1 MCPQD
6 EDDGV
11 AAWEVLGFEQ
21 HGTLGIRASGDAER
35 LFVQIVV
42 GEFGP
47 AAADYPILFAKS
59 PETGRFYAGA
69 LLRLQ
74 PGDDANLDESGRLRG
89 YRPADLEREGFFVEQ
104 DRIVIDR
111 ELPMFVDGS
120 GAPLFEGDG
129 VQSAALQRVQRALG
143 RLHAGLPATDAFI
156 ARLLER
162 SLLEP
167 IDIDLRFDDGT
178 RFRLEDLY
186 TISADAVAALPDATV
201 LAMFHEGDLA
211 ACYTQIQSV
220 RQIAR
225 MARVRND
232 RLAGA

>member
-1 MCPQD
+1 
-6 EDDGV
+6 V
-11 AAWEVLGFEQ
+11 SAWEVLEFEL
-21 HGTLGIRASGDAER
+21 HKSLGIRASGDAER

-42 GEFGP
+42 GEFGS
-47 AAADYPILFAKS
+47 AAADYPILFAKR
-59 PETGRFYAGA
+59 PDTGRFYAGA

-74 PGDDANLDESGRLRG
+74 AGDDANLDERGRLRG

-111 ELPMFVDGS
+111 AHPVFVEGGGS
-120 GAPLFEGDG
+120 ALFEIEGA
-129 VQSAALQRVQRALG
+129 QSETLQRVQRALG
-143 RLHAGLPATDAFI
+143 RLHAGLPATDDFI

-186 TISADAVAALPDATV
+186 TVSADALADLPDAAV
-201 LAMFHEGDLA
+201 LAMFREGDLA

-225 MARVRND
+225 MARLRND

>member
-1 MCPQD
+1 
-6 EDDGV
+6 V

-21 HGTLGIRASGDAER
+21 HGALGIQPSGDAER

-42 GEFGP
+42 GEFG
-47 AAADYPILFAKS
+47 AAAVDYPILFAKR
-59 PETGRFYAGA
+59 PDTGRFYAGA

-74 PGDDANLDESGRLRG
+74 AGDDADLDESGRLRG

-111 ELPMFVDGS
+111 AHPVFVERGGS
-120 GAPLFEGDG
+120 ALFETEGEL
-129 VQSAALQRVQRALG
+129 SEALQRVQRALG
-143 RLHAGLPATDAFI
+143 RLHVGLPTTDGFI

-186 TISADAVAALPDATV
+186 TVSADALADLPDAVV
-201 LAMFHEGDLA
+201 LAMFREGDLA
-211 ACYTQIQSV
+211 ACHTQIQSV
-220 RQIAR
+220 RQIPR
-225 MARVRND
+225 MARLRND